1 MTAMKKFDSQFL
13 RDKSYARQIAF
24 QALFQLD
31 FNHESIDAEDDP
43 QARAIEMAINESEN
57 FNEDFRDYI
66 ERTVRGTVKFQKEID
81 EQINKFSTGWNIR
94 RMTSVDR
101 NLIRLAIYEM
111 KFAEKPLSHGI
122 VIDAVVELAKIFGSD
137 ESPKFVNGLLGA
149 FSRDGQPREKKSKTK
164 SEKQSQT

>member
-1 MTAMKKFDSQFL
+1 MKNFESQFIH
-13 RDKSYARQIAF
+13 DKSYARQIAF

-31 FNHESIDAEDDP
+31 FNNELVDAEDDP

-57 FNEDFRDYI
+57 FNEDFRDYVD
-66 ERTVRGTVKFQKEID
+66 RLVRGTVKFRDQID
-81 EQINKFSTGWNIR
+81 SQINKFSTGWNIR
-94 RMTSVDR
+94 RMNSVDR

-111 KFAEKPLSHGI
+111 KFAEKTIPHGAA
-122 VIDAVVELAKIFGSD
+122 IDSVVELAKIFGSD